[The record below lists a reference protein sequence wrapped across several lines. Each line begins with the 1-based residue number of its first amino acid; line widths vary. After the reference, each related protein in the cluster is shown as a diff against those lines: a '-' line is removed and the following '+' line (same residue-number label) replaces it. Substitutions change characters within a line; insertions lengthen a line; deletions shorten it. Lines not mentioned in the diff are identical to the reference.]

1 MIVYINYDKDEGEY
15 NLICEELDIGFVS
28 PDLFRVFVM
37 FDEYLRTN
45 GINISILES
54 DSIEYF
60 MDSVTMQKMILSNVS
75 LLKLLKNSQRGFQ
88 ASRNKFGSSPL
99 QTSLGSISGNK
110 SNKFSDIINSN
121 KPKGYKQW
129 MKKKL

>member
-45 GINISILES
+45 GFNISILES

-121 KPKGYKQW
+121 KPKGYKQ
-129 MKKKL
+129 